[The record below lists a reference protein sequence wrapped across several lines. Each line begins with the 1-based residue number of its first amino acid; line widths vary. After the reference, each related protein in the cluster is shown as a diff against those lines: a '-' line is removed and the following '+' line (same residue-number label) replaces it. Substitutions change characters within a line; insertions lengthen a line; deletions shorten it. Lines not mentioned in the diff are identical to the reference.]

1 MKNKLIKINMFIIFI
16 VLSAF
21 FILFILGRIE
31 RIGYLSSISLN
42 VEETLKN
49 NSLYTN
55 DLEINDIKGYILTN
69 DMLTN
74 YVYNFRISYY
84 SKIFRNSDIYG
95 VYLNTN
101 SLPNYITEIKFQKK
115 GSPFG
120 IITSDREIL
129 ENIDNVKY
137 SLRLKFFNLF
147 IYLIL
152 FCIFFILLYFFRK
165 FFFNIF
171 HYLII
176 FLFKNKKILFIYLV
190 IYISFFISLFLLGK
204 VSRVGYLS
212 DISINIDDTLKLNSI
227 ENTKKLFFMD
237 DNFSLTNYIFTNN
250 NISKYI
256 YNFRISYYSKVF
268 RNSDIYGVYLN
279 TNSLP
284 NYITEIKF
292 QEKGS
297 PFGILS
303 SDKIIEEN
311 INNIQYSLRIKYSFY
326 IIILLVFIFFSIFV
340 YLLRNTIF
348 SVLTFLLYRIKN
360 INRYVYI
367 LIIFLCFLIMP
378 NIIYKVFY
386 DKFDHTNYENRKFSS
401 KPYFSIKEIN
411 KYPSMYETYF
421 NDYIP
426 FRNELVQLKNTI
438 DVTIFNN
445 AVSDTA
451 LLGKNN
457 YMFYN
462 SFNIIKDYIGL
473 YIIDYNTMHRMR
485 DNIISFN
492 NELNKIG
499 IDFILMIC
507 PDKNFIYP
515 EYMPNYIKRKY
526 SYNQTDKFIDYMQNT
541 TNIKI
546 VFSKKQL
553 LDYKNKYR
561 LYYKYDSHWNNLSG
575 YIGYIDIMKILN
587 KSYVELKDI
596 SIKEIMISGNFPK
609 QVINILNLSKIN
621 KYNYDIDYD
630 ISNYSKNKITYVN
643 PTNDSITMH
652 LKSDSIDNR
661 KILVIRDSFTIVGNM
676 YYYLSLSFSESFFIH
691 IDAINNGTLNSLIRE
706 FKPNIII
713 YETLE
718 RYIEPKFLN
727 MSYTIEDISESLE
740 VNN

>member
-1 MKNKLIKINMFIIFI
+1 MKLKKIFISIYISVLILFVISLI
-16 VLSAF
+16 VLS
-21 FILFILGRIE
+21 ILGNKE
-31 RIGYLSSISLN
+31 RVGYLGNLTFVSSESSQHN
-42 VEETLKN
+42 YNYSFK
-49 NSLYTN
+49 
-55 DLEINDIKGYILTN
+55 IN
-69 DMLTN
+69 
-74 YVYNFRISYY
+74 YY
-84 SKIFRNSDIYG
+84 DKVFRNSDVYG

-101 SLPNYITEIKFQKK
+101 SLPNYVKEIKMNDKF
-115 GSPFG
+115 GTPFG
-120 IITSDREIL
+120 TLVSSERLKEDK
-129 ENIDNVKY
+129 IDNIKY
-137 SLRLKFFNLF
+137 FLKLRLSNLF

-152 FCIFFILLYFFRK
+152 FNIFFILLYIFRK
-165 FFFNIF
+165 FVFNIF
-171 HYLII
+171 HYIL
-176 FLFKNKKILFIYLV
+176 LVLKKNKKLLLIYFIIYILLIVSLFI
-190 IYISFFISLFLLGK
+190 LG
-204 VSRVGYLS
+204 RIEREGYLS
-212 DISINIDDTLKLNSI
+212 DISINADDTLKINNINI
-227 ENTKKLFFMD
+227 ETTKKLFYSND
-237 DNFSLTNYIFTNN
+237 KLNYSSLTNYIFTNN
-250 NISKYI
+250 NISKYS
-256 YNFRISYYSKVF
+256 YNFRIRYYSKVF

-284 NYITEIKF
+284 DYIKDIQFDK
-292 QEKGS
+292 KGS
-297 PFGILS
+297 PFGVLS

-311 INNIQYSLRIKYSFY
+311 IDNIQYSLKIKSSFY
-326 IIILLVFIFFSIFV
+326 IIILLVFIFLSIFV

-386 DKFDHTNYENRKFSS
+386 DKFDHTNYENRNFAE
-401 KPYFSIKEIN
+401 KPILDIKHLST
-411 KYPSMYETYF
+411 YPQLFETYF
-421 NDYIP
+421 NDYVP
-426 FRNELVQLKNTI
+426 FRNELVQLKNII
-438 DVTIFNN
+438 DVIIFNN

-451 LLGKNN
+451 LLGKNDH
-457 YMFYN
+457 MFYN
-462 SFNIIKDYIGL
+462 SFNLIKDYMGL
-473 YIIDYNTMHRMR
+473 YIIDDNTMHRMR
-485 DNIISFN
+485 DNIILFN
-492 NELNKIG
+492 NELNRIG

-561 LYYKYDSHWNNLSG
+561 LYYKYDAHWNNLSG

-587 KSYVELKDI
+587 KRYVELKDI
-596 SIKEIMISGNFPK
+596 SIKEITISGNFPK
-609 QVINILNLSKIN
+609 QVVNILNLSKIN

-652 LKSDSIDNR
+652 FKSDSIDNR
-661 KILVIRDSFTIVGNM
+661 KILVIRDSFTIIGNM

-691 IDAINNGTLNSLIRE
+691 ISAINNETLNSLIRE
-706 FKPNIII
+706 YKPNIII

-718 RYIEPKFLN
+718 RYIEYKFLN
-727 MSYTIEDISESLE
+727 MSYTIEDISKSLE
-740 VNN
+740 INN